1 MLSSKITF
9 FFSLFFAGLLVL
21 WMQEEGATTGLFAG
35 QPTPVSLRAPNIL
48 PAPAVTPAFHKRR
61 STARSL
67 GTAILSWSPNPER
80 DLAGYRVYYGAA
92 SRTYGPPVDV
102 GNATTFKLSNLAVGV
117 TYYFTI
123 TAYDTAGNESG
134 FSNEVSQTI
143 Q

>member
-9 FFSLFFAGLLVL
+9 FFSVFFAGLLVL

-35 QPTPVSLRAPNIL
+35 PPAPVSLSAPTIL
-48 PAPAVTPAFHKRR
+48 PAPAATPAFHKRR

-80 DLAGYRVYYGAA
+80 DLAGYRVYYGTA

-102 GNATTFKLSNLAVGV
+102 GTATTFTASTLTVGA
-117 TYYFTI
+117 TYYFTV

-134 FSNEVSQTI
+134 FANEVSRTI